1 MAWKKEP
8 KGEPAPQERPIETL
22 TFDALLD
29 LKMRVDAEVSLRS
42 ADELEALK
50 QRLLLVASSTG
61 VEVEDLLKPPKK
73 KREFTVR
80 YRDPENPENTWT
92 GMGKPKKWLQE
103 KLDAGH
109 SMEEFAV
116 Q

>member
-8 KGEPAPQERPIETL
+8 IPQERPVETL
-22 TFDALLD
+22 SFDALLD
-29 LKMRVDAEVSLRS
+29 LKMRVDAEVTSRS
-42 ADELEALK
+42 ATELEALK

-61 VEVEDLLKPPKK
+61 VTVDDLFKPPPKERK

-92 GMGKPKKWLQE
+92 GIGKMKKWLQE

-109 SMEEFAV
+109 QIEEFAV